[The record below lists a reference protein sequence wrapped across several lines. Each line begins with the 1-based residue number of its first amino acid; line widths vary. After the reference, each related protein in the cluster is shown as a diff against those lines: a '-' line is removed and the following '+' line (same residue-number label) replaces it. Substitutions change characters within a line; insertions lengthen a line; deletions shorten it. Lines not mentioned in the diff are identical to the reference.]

1 MVPQSR
7 KRTTSSNRNRP
18 TTRFTPQIVSLEDRS
33 VPATFYVDPNIVG
46 ADGTPATFNAGLPGQ
61 KAGLI
66 IGTDIFSTFNKGL
79 AAANAAAGADTLL
92 LAFGDIVIDNS
103 AGSVLVTDSLSIVG
117 SGSGATR
124 LLPSSDTVDEFGP
137 DAAVL
142 RVDATTLNI
151 SDTSLDG
158 NAPTLLVGQFV
169 RYQNGAQGNVTRT
182 SSTYT
187 VYTPSGSN
195 SGAAF
200 VATGPGTVLNVSNS
214 TIDAPGAVGIGYQL
228 GATGKVQG
236 NMFAGGGKG
245 DFIIYGV
252 QVSDGSNNVLI
263 SGNTFQNFQGV
274 SGGASSAG
282 VLVSG
287 YDPVADAFTNSAFAT
302 IVGNSFSSN
311 VTAIIVGTPDSSLN
325 LDSKANAFIQH
336 NNITG
341 NDTGIVTDV
350 IPSTVVNG
358 LMNWWGDA
366 TGPSAKSNL
375 TTAGNNLTSAANS
388 VGPNVLWRETSIAPN
403 SAVLSG
409 KSPIIA
415 AVDAVDYRS
424 QLPKATVTI
433 TPVTASPTNASPSKF
448 KIQFSEPVSAFSLAD
463 VTVTSTVGGTNT
475 LTDSASAAVTAST
488 RDSVYFLTVTGAS
501 GDGTITVNV
510 PASTVGG
517 DDLPTIRTDLFGG
530 TAAAGAPA
538 MIMVDT
544 VAPEITLSFSTA
556 LPITATS
563 SPTGFVVIFSEPV
576 TGFTASDLVL
586 TGVGA
591 TGATATVTPA
601 DSSGA
606 VYNVVLN
613 GLTKRGPIN
622 VAIGASAANDLV
634 GNGNKALA
642 TTNVINFVPPFSRG
656 FAVGGD
662 LGNSQPFFGV
672 DETLATRT
680 GSTPFGATFTG
691 GVRVASADFNNDGTL
706 DVLVGSGVGTRA
718 EVKLYDGLTTKL
730 LGTFNPFEA
739 TFTLGVFV
747 SAGDINNDGV
757 ADIVITPDVGGSTR
771 VTVLDGKTFL
781 SSSGSGATQIA
792 NFFALPDDTNFRGGG
807 RTAVGDFNGDGF
819 ADVSFAAGLGGG
831 PRIAT
836 FSGKTIGSS
845 PTPPKV
851 FNDIFGFTGPD
862 VEQLRNGTFIAI
874 GDVSGDGTPDLIV
887 SSGEGGSARV
897 NAFSGMALLGNTR
910 TTIANFFPSS
920 VTDPV
925 NMRGGAR
932 VDASDLDGD
941 GKAEIIVAPG
951 RSGGSTVG
959 IYNATNPG
967 LNGNG
972 TLAPNQTIDVFGA
985 FAQGVFVG

>member
-1 MVPQSR
+1 MAPQSR
-7 KRTTSSNRNRP
+7 KRTTSSNRKRP

-33 VPATFYVDPNIVG
+33 VPATFYVDPTIVG
-46 ADGTPATFNAGLPGQ
+46 PVGSSATFNSGLPGE
-61 KAGLI
+61 KTGLI
-66 IGTDIFSTFNKGL
+66 IGTDIFKSFNEGL
-79 AAANAAAGADTLL
+79 AAANAAAGADTLR

-103 AGSVLVTDSLSIVG
+103 AGSVLVTDALSIVG

-124 LLPSSDTVDEFGP
+124 LLPNSDTVDEFGP

-142 RVDATTLNI
+142 RVDGKTTLNI
-151 SDTSLDG
+151 SDASLDG
-158 NAPTLLVGQFV
+158 NAPTLLIGQFV

-187 VYTPSGSN
+187 VYTPTGSN

-228 GATGKVQG
+228 GASGKVQG
-236 NMFAGGGKG
+236 NNFAGGGTG

-252 QVSDGSNNVLI
+252 QVTDGSTNVLI
-263 SGNTFQNFQGV
+263 SGNSFQNFQGV

-311 VTAIIVGTPDSSLN
+311 VIAIVVGTTDSLLN
-325 LDSKANAFIQH
+325 LDSKANALIQH
-336 NNITG
+336 NNIIG
-341 NDTGIVTDV
+341 NDTGIVTDLV
-350 IPSTVVNG
+350 TTTVVNG

-366 TGPSAKSNL
+366 TGPNAKSNL
-375 TTAGNNLTSAANS
+375 TTAGNNASAANS
-388 VGPNVLWRETSIAPN
+388 VGPNTLWRETSIAPN
-403 SAVLSG
+403 SAILSG
-409 KSPIIA
+409 KAPIIA
-415 AVDAVDYRS
+415 AADPLDYRA

-433 TPVTASPTNASPSKF
+433 TPVTPSPTNASPSKF
-448 KIQFSEPVSAFSLAD
+448 KIQFSEPVSAFTLAD
-463 VTVTSTVGGTNT
+463 VTVTSGVGGTSV
-475 LTDSASAAVTAST
+475 LTDSANAALTANT
-488 RDSVYFLTVTGAS
+488 RDAVYFLTVTGAS

-517 DDLPTIRTDLFGG
+517 DDLPSIRTDLFGG

-538 MIMVDT
+538 TIAVDT
-544 VAPEITLSFSTA
+544 VAPEITLSFSSA

-586 TGVGA
+586 SGVGA
-591 TGATATVTPA
+591 TGAVATVTPA
-601 DSSGA
+601 DASGA
-606 VYNVVLN
+606 VYNVVLDK
-613 GLTKRGPIN
+613 LTKRGPIN

-642 TTNVINFVPPFSRG
+642 TTNVINFIPPFSRG

-672 DETLATRT
+672 DEALATRT
-680 GSTPFGATFTG
+680 GTTPFGATFTG
-691 GVRVASADFNNDGTL
+691 GVRVASTDFNNDGTL

-747 SAGDINNDGV
+747 SAGDVNNDGV

-771 VTVLDGKTFL
+771 VTILDGKTFL
-781 SSSGSGATQIA
+781 STSGTGATQIA

-836 FSGKTIGSS
+836 FSGKSVGSS

-897 NAFSGMALLGNTR
+897 NAFSGSALLGNTR

-920 VTDPV
+920 VTDPI

-972 TLAPNQTIDVFGA
+972 TLAANQTLDVFGA